1 MQAAAQQHGAAL
13 WLSLPPAAAGA
24 AAVGIAADSLPEAA
38 RTAAAAQLAA
48 AATAASELLQAVQQ
62 YVRMAARRPQLVC
75 WASQPR
81 WSVDAGAAALEAEG
95 FQLGDQGTAAAPTQP
110 ELPAGTAAGAKTA
123 ALAAWQQQT
132 MELLVQVG
140 PCPIIQAFWRFAD
153 EGRGKGIWSCPSA
166 AQSCC

>member
-13 WLSLPPAAAGA
+13 WLSLPHAAAAAGTV
-24 AAVGIAADSLPEAA
+24 AVGIAADSLPEAA
-38 RTAAAAQLAA
+38 RPAAAAQLAA

-62 YVRMAARRPQLVC
+62 HVRMAARRPQLVC
-75 WASQPR
+75 WSSQPR

-123 ALAAWQQQT
+123 ALAAWQQQAA
-132 MELLVQVG
+132 ELLAQVG
-140 PCPIIQAFWRFAD
+140 PCL
-153 EGRGKGIWSCPSA
+153 S
-166 AQSCC
+166 QSILGG